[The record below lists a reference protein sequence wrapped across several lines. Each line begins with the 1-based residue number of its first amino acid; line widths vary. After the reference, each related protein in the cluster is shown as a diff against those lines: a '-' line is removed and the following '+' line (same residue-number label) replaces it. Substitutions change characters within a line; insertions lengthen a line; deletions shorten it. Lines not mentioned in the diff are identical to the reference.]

1 MHKIVYTRVDFRV
14 GFWAAAE
21 EEEAREEPGIG
32 PLIGK

>member
-1 MHKIVYTRVDFRV
+1 MHKIAYTRVDSVV
-14 GFWAAAE
+14 GFWAAA